1 MNFTDKNKA
10 HKDNDGSEAGFR
22 MIDMSDE
29 NGYGSANKDFS
40 KGAGTYD
47 SQSKSGS
54 PINYSGMDNFG
65 DERFAG
71 HKGAT
76 DIGDQGEVGKDAIDY
91 TATVA
96 KKPLGFRRTEVA
108 ETSPNEHGD

>member
-1 MNFTDKNKA
+1 MEKNV
-10 HKDNDGSEAGFR
+10 DNTSVQKGGARYYDAAGENKMGGQTEIPFSRGSELYSSAPNQK
-22 MIDMSDE
+22 MI
-29 NGYGSANKDFS
+29 NG
-40 KGAGTYD
+40 
-47 SQSKSGS
+47 
-54 PINYSGMDNFG
+54 SGMDNFQ

-91 TATVA
+91 TATVD